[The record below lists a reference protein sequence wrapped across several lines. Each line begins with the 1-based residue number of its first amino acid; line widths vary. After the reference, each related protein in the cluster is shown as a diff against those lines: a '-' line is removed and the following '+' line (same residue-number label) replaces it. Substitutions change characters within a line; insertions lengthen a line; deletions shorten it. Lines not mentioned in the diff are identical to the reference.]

1 MAARPRLTVEW
12 TLVVLTV
19 VSGLIDAV
27 TFVGLNQ
34 VFVANMTG
42 NVALLGFALGGAS
55 GLSAAASLASLLA
68 FFAGALLGGRLHGVL
83 GERRRAWLATVL
95 GLQLALTVA
104 ATLLS
109 VLVRPHHHN
118 DYSLI
123 VLLAVAMGMQGATAR
138 RLAVPDLT
146 TIVVTQTLTG
156 LAADL
161 APQGSE
167 GGRWRRRLLA
177 VSALLAGAVVGTLL
191 VLRVDITA
199 GLVAVLVLLLAAA
212 ATLWAGADQPS
223 T

>member
-1 MAARPRLTVEW
+1 MAARPRVTVEW

-42 NVALLGFALGGAS
+42 NVALLGFAVGGAS
-55 GLSAAASLASLLA
+55 SLSAPASLASLLA
-68 FFAGALLGGRLHGVL
+68 FFGGALLGGRLHDLL
-83 GERRRAWLATVL
+83 GERRRAWLTTAL
-95 GLQLALTVA
+95 GLQTALVVA
-104 ATLLS
+104 AILLS
-109 VLVRPHHHN
+109 ALGGPHHH

-146 TIVVTQTLTG
+146 TIVLTQTLTG

-161 APQGSE
+161 APERGE
-167 GGRWRRRLLA
+167 AGRWRRRVVA
-177 VSALLAGAVVGTLL
+177 VTALLAGAVVGALL
-191 VLRVDITA
+191 VLRIDITA
-199 GLVAVLVLLLAAA
+199 GLVAVLVLLLIAA

>member
-19 VSGLIDAV
+19 VSGLVDAV

-42 NVALLGFALGGAS
+42 NVALLGFAVGRAS

-68 FFAGALLGGRLHGVL
+68 FLGGALLGGRLHDAL
-83 GERRRAWLATVL
+83 GERRRAWLATAV
-95 GLQLALTVA
+95 GLQSALVVA

-109 VLVRPHHHN
+109 VLVRPHHTK

-123 VLLAVAMGMQGATAR
+123 VLLALAMGMQGATAR

-161 APQGSE
+161 APTGSE
-167 GGRWRRRLLA
+167 GGRWRRRVVAVTALLGGA
-177 VSALLAGAVVGTLL
+177 LAGALL
-191 VLRVDITA
+191 VRRVDITA
-199 GLVAVLVLLLAAA
+199 GLVAVLVLLGAAA

>member
-1 MAARPRLTVEW
+1 MVARQRLTVEW

-19 VSGLIDAV
+19 VSGLVDAV

-55 GLSAAASLASLLA
+55 GLSVAASLASLLA
-68 FFAGALLGGRLHGVL
+68 FFVGALLGGRLHDLL
-83 GERRRAWLATVL
+83 GERRRAWLATAL
-95 GLQLALTVA
+95 GLQTVLVA
-104 ATLLS
+104 VATVLS

-123 VLLAVAMGMQGATAR
+123 VLLAVAMGAQGATAR

-161 APQGSE
+161 APERGE
-167 GGRWRRRLLA
+167 AGRWRRRVVA
-177 VSALLAGAVVGTLL
+177 VTALLAGAVAGALL
-191 VLRVDITA
+191 VLRIDISA
-199 GLVAVLVLLLAAA
+199 GLIAVLVMLLAAA